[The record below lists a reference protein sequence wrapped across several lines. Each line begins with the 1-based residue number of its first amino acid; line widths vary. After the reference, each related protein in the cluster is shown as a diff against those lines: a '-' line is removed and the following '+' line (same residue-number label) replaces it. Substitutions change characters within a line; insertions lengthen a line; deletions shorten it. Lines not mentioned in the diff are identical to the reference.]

1 MARFTASINDEL
13 KAQLDDYAE
22 ENGFNRSQALELMIR
37 TFFEGKADT
46 PQPAPPQ
53 PPKEAPPLP
62 PTSHPEQ
69 NRLDL
74 LEARLELLQNQLR
87 VSSPVNI
94 RIDMIEMQT
103 RLNRLEGF
111 LFLQHGYL
119 EDLHEVVGA
128 NVDACV
134 EGFTALETPVE
145 FFVTSSEP
153 PALDWTESSHLVE
166 GE

>member
-1 MARFTASINDEL
+1 MARFTASINDQL
-13 KAQLDDYAE
+13 KAQLDTFAN
-22 ENGFNRSQALELMIR
+22 ENGYNRSEALELMIR
-37 TFFEGKADT
+37 TFFEGKA
-46 PQPAPPQ
+46 PPQ
-53 PPKEAPPLP
+53 SSSPSPLQEAPSEP
-62 PTSHPEQ
+62 PASQPDPT
-69 NRLDL
+69 RLDE
-74 LEARLELLQNQLR
+74 LEARLELLQGQLR
-87 VSSPVNI
+87 LSSPVNI

-153 PALDWTESSHLVE
+153 PALDWTESN
-166 GE
+166 